1 MFKQDWMM
9 RQIESFAS
17 LLARMFFNKET
28 TEYEVSQEELNSETN
43 LLYRQLFAL
52 INDGKIN
59 EAEDLLFDKI
69 DPNNKRYLELA
80 IDFYSNLNNLSD
92 IFLENSDFT
101 REEIDE
107 GLKNVADIFGISMI

>member
-1 MFKQDWMM
+1 MFKQDWIM
-9 RQIESFAS
+9 RQIESFAA

-28 TEYEVSQEELNSETN
+28 TEYQVSQGEIDTETD
-43 LLYRQLFAL
+43 LLYKQLCEL
-52 INDGKIN
+52 VNDGKIN

-80 IDFYSNLNNLSD
+80 IDFYSKLNALSD
-92 IFLENSDFT
+92 SFLENSNFT

-107 GLKNVADIFGISMI
+107 GLKNVADIFGIAKI